1 MTLTAYTAMHPVKAA
16 EELREDGFTAFAVMM
31 LDRRRKART
40 IKAKVAKPI
49 VALQG
54 YVFVTDPNAWKLS
67 RMRHVGQPVR
77 FAGRTAVIPPRQA
90 QWLMN
95 PPQGLFHDNDPP
107 LCLTRPDPPLVKVGD
122 TVRLTLACERV
133 EAPVLQMSPDG
144 HTLLLRIAMLGRETM
159 RVPLSMVETVAA

>member
-1 MTLTAYTAMHPVKAA
+1 MSLQAYTAMHPVRAA
-16 EELREDGFTAFAVMM
+16 EEIREGGFHAFAVMM

-54 YVFVTDPNAWKLS
+54 YVFISDPDAWKLS

-77 FAGRTAVIPPRQA
+77 FAGRAATIPARQA
-90 QWLMN
+90 QWLLA

-107 LCLTRPDPPLVKVGD
+107 LCLTRPEPPLVKVGD

-133 EAPVLQMSPDG
+133 EAPVLSVDG
-144 HTLLLRIAMLGRETM
+144 HTLLLKIAMLGRDTM
-159 RVPLSMVETVAA
+159 RVPVGMVEVAA